1 MTLQPTQ
8 EFSLGALEGL
18 LPELQGEYE
27 AAHPRSEELFQRG
40 LKALPGGNSRSQLY
54 FEPFPFYVESAEAQ
68 WLHDVDRLTYLDL
81 VNNYT
86 SLVHGHLTDESRRRI
101 AEQVDKG
108 VAFGTPTEN
117 EVLLAEEMVG
127 RMEAVDQVRFANSGT
142 EACLYAIRA
151 ARTFTGRDD
160 IIKAEGGY
168 HGGFEAAQVSVKH
181 VGEGA
186 NESIVETGIH
196 PGVGGHTHIIPF
208 NDTETAVRIID
219 DVGPRSAAVII
230 EPMQGSA
237 GAIRAEPGYLEAV
250 RDACK
255 RAGCLLIF
263 DEVMTLRL
271 GYGGLQGEIGVY
283 PDLTA
288 MGKIIGGGTPVGAFG
303 GRADIMAVAD
313 PRNPDSLM
321 HAGTFNAN
329 PLTMAAGLHTL
340 QALTPEAAERING
353 LGDDLR
359 DWINRTCRERDLPL
373 VATGYG
379 SVVQVHAGITLPR
392 SFRESAALPKLPLQ
406 LLFLSMLGDG
416 VFVAPNRLLMTIS
429 TAITDEDMATIR
441 TAFENGFSLLALGG
455 FRLAAS

>member
-1 MTLQPTQ
+1 MTAQSTQ
-8 EFSLGALEGL
+8 DFRLGSLMGL
-18 LPELQGEYE
+18 LAEMQGEYE
-27 AAHPRSEELFQRG
+27 TARPRSEELYRRG

-68 WLHDVDRLTYLDL
+68 WLHDVDGLTYLDL

-86 SLVHGHLTDESRRRI
+86 SLVHGHLTDEARQAI
-101 AEQVDKG
+101 AGQVDRG

-117 EVLLAEEMVG
+117 EVLLAEEIVG
-127 RMEAVDQVRFANSGT
+127 RMDAVDQVRFANSGT

-151 ARTFTGRDD
+151 ARAFTGRDD

-168 HGGFEAAQVSVKH
+168 HGGFETAQVSVKH
-181 VGEGA
+181 MGMDA
-186 NESIVETGIH
+186 TESVVETGIH
-196 PGVGGHTHIIPF
+196 PGVAGHTHIIPF
-208 NDTETAVRIID
+208 NDAETSVRIID
-219 DVGPRSAAVII
+219 EVGPRSAAVIV

-237 GAIRAEPGYLEAV
+237 GAIRAEPGYLEAI
-250 RDACK
+250 RAATE

-271 GYGGLQGEIGVY
+271 GYGGLQGEIGVF

-313 PRNPDSLM
+313 PRNRDPLM

-340 QALTPEAAERING
+340 RALTPEAVERINR
-353 LGDDLR
+353 LGDELR
-359 DWINRTCRERDLPL
+359 DWINRTCHERDVPL

-379 SVVQVHAGITLPR
+379 SVVQVHVGTATPR
-392 SFRESAALPKLPLQ
+392 SFRDSAAVPKLPLH
-406 LLFLSMLGDG
+406 LLFLAMLGDG
-416 VFVAPNRLLMTIS
+416 VFTAPNRLLMTIS
-429 TAITDEDMATIR
+429 TAITAEDMDTIKA
-441 TAFENGFSLLALGG
+441 AFEKAFTLLTLSNFGP
-455 FRLAAS
+455 ASS

>member
-1 MTLQPTQ
+1 MTEQSAEDFTLG
-8 EFSLGALEGL
+8 SLSGL
-18 LPELQGEYE
+18 LAEIQGEYE
-27 AAHPRSEELFQRG
+27 VARPRSEELYRRG

-68 WLHDVDRLTYLDL
+68 WLHDVDGLTYIDL

-86 SLVHGHLTDESRRRI
+86 SLVHGHLTDDSRSSI
-101 AEQVDKG
+101 MEQMEKG
-108 VAFGTPTEN
+108 MAFGTPTEN
-117 EVLLAEEMVG
+117 EVLLAEEIVG

-151 ARTFTGRDD
+151 ARAFTGRDD

-181 VGEGA
+181 VGVDST
-186 NESIVETGIH
+186 ESVVETGIH
-196 PGVGGHTHIIPF
+196 PGVAGQTHVIPF
-208 NDTETAVRIID
+208 NDTDTSVRIID
-219 DVGPRSAAVII
+219 EVGPRSAAVIV

-237 GAIRAEPGYLEAV
+237 GAILAEPGYLEAV
-250 RDACK
+250 RAATE

-303 GRADIMAVAD
+303 GRADVMAVAD
-313 PRNPDSLM
+313 PRNLDPLM

-340 QALTPEAAERING
+340 QALTPEAVQRINR
-353 LGDDLR
+353 LGDELR
-359 DWINRTCRERDLPL
+359 DWINQTCRERGIPL
-373 VATGYG
+373 ITTGYG
-379 SVVQVHAGITLPR
+379 SVVQVHAGTGPPR
-392 SFRESAALPKLPLQ
+392 SYRDSAELPKLPLQ
-406 LLFLSMLGDG
+406 LIFLSMLADG
-416 VFVAPNRLLMTIS
+416 VFVAPNRALMTIS
-429 TAITDEDMATIR
+429 TAITADNMDTIKA
-441 TAFENGFSLLALGG
+441 AFEKAFTLLAMGR
-455 FRLAAS
+455 FRVAAS

>member
-1 MTLQPTQ
+1 MTLVSDQ
-8 EFSLGALEGL
+8 ELSLGALDGL
-18 LPELQGEYE
+18 LAELQGDYA
-27 AAHPRSEELFQRG
+27 AAHPRSEELYQRG

-54 FEPFPFYVESAEAQ
+54 FDPFPFYVESAEAQ
-68 WLHDVDRLTYLDL
+68 WMYDVDGHTYLDL

-86 SLVHGHLTDESRRRI
+86 SLVHGHVSDESRRAM

-117 EVLLAEEMVG
+117 EVMLAEEIVG

-151 ARTFTGRDD
+151 ARTFTGRHD

-168 HGGFEAAQVSVKH
+168 NGGFEAAQVSVKH
-181 VGEGA
+181 IGDGV
-186 NESIVETGIH
+186 NESVVETGIH
-196 PGVGGHTHIIPF
+196 PGVAGQTHIIPF
-208 NDTETAVRIID
+208 NDAETAVRIID
-219 DVGPRSAAVII
+219 EVGPRSAAVII

-250 RDACK
+250 REATE

-271 GYGGLQGEIGVY
+271 GYGGLQGETGVY

-303 GRADIMAVAD
+303 GRADVMAVTD
-313 PRNPDSLM
+313 PRDAGALI

-340 QALTPEAAERING
+340 QAFTPEAAGRING
-353 LGDDLR
+353 FGDDLR
-359 DWINRTCRERDLPL
+359 DWINQTCRQRGVPL

-379 SVVQVHAGITLPR
+379 NIVQVHAGTRSPR
-392 SFRESAALPKLPLQ
+392 SFRDSAALPKLPLE
-406 LLFLSMLGDG
+406 LLFLSMLADG

-429 TAITDEDMATIR
+429 TAMTAGDMATVKD
-441 TAFENGFSLLALGG
+441 AFENGFSLLTQGG
-455 FRLAAS
+455 FKLGAS

>member
-1 MTLQPTQ
+1 MTEHPAVDLALD
-8 EFSLGALEGL
+8 SLGGL
-18 LPELQGEYE
+18 LVEIQGEYE
-27 AAHPRSEELFQRG
+27 TARPRSEELYRRG

-68 WLHDVDRLTYLDL
+68 WLHDVDGLTYIDL

-86 SLVHGHLTDESRRRI
+86 SLVHGHLTEDSRRSI
-101 AEQVDKG
+101 VEQMEKG
-108 VAFGTPTEN
+108 MAFGTPTEN
-117 EVLLAEEMVG
+117 EVLLAEEIVG

-151 ARTFTGRDD
+151 ARAFTGRDD

-181 VGEGA
+181 VGTDA
-186 NESIVETGIH
+186 TESVVETGIH
-196 PGVGGHTHIIPF
+196 PGVAGQTHIIPF
-208 NDTETAVRIID
+208 NDAETSVRIID
-219 DVGPRSAAVII
+219 EVGPRSAAVIV

-237 GAIRAEPGYLEAV
+237 GAILAEPGYLEAL
-250 RDACK
+250 RAASE

-303 GRADIMAVAD
+303 GRADVMAVAD
-313 PRNPDSLM
+313 PRNPDPLM

-340 QALTPEAAERING
+340 RALTPGAVERINR
-353 LGDDLR
+353 LGDELR
-359 DWINRTCRERDLPL
+359 DWIDRTCRERGIPL

-379 SVVQVHAGITLPR
+379 SIVQVHPGTEQPR
-392 SFRESAALPKLPLQ
+392 SYRDSAALPKLPLQ
-406 LLFLSMLGDG
+406 LIFLSMLADG
-416 VFVAPNRLLMTIS
+416 VFVAPNRALMTIS
-429 TAITDEDMATIR
+429 TAIAGGNMDTIKA
-441 TAFENGFSLLALGG
+441 AFENAFALLDMGN
-455 FRLAAS
+455 FRVSSS